1 MQLQV
6 PNWGIEFL
14 WSLHSWK
21 VKGKEASVE
30 SYVSSVLM
38 TELRTMPLKANPS
51 TFSCSKEGQ
60 QHAGLHLVD
69 HCSMLRE
76 VILLLSARV
85 RHIWVPLPEWVTWL
99 QKWWKVWSI
108 SHMRRC
114 WEILGCLAWRK
125 QGSERTYLYYIQIH
139 PFKPDGRDEEAWTR
153 LFLEARVDRVR
164 AN

>member
-14 WSLHSWK
+14 WSLRSWI
-21 VKGKEASVE
+21 VKGKE
-30 SYVSSVLM
+30 SYGSSVLM

-51 TFSCSKEGQ
+51 TLLQ
-60 QHAGLHLVD
+60 QRRPTACWAAFGRPLY
-69 HCSMLRE
+69 MLRE
-76 VILLLSARV
+76 VILLLSACA

-114 WEILGCLAWRK
+114 WESLGCLAWRRE
-125 QGSERTYLYYIQIH
+125 GSERTYLCYVQVH
-139 PFKPDGRDEEAWTR
+139 PFKPDGKDEKAWTR
-153 LFLEARVDRVR
+153 LFLEAPVDSVQ